1 MTEAEDTVEEIEMLS
16 VEELSFELRRRNREE
31 GALRVES
38 ASPFMVRLD
47 KDAIEAI
54 EG

>member
-38 ASPFMVRLD
+38 ASPFIVRLEE
-47 KDAIEAI
+47 DAIEAI

>member
-1 MTEAEDTVEEIEMLS
+1 MTDAEETVEEIEMLS
-16 VEELSFELRRRNREE
+16 VDELSFELRRRKRLE

-38 ASPFMVRLD
+38 ASPFIVRVED
-47 KDAIEAI
+47 EAIEAI